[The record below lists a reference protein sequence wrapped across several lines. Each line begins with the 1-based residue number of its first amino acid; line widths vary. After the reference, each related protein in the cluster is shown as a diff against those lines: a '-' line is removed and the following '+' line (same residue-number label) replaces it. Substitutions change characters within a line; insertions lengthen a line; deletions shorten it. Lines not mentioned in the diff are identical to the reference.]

1 MKLLEN
7 KSKEKKKDIKRKVK
21 LAGIV
26 ILPII
31 IIGTLI
37 AIRNII
43 GISNEELVDKMK
55 NMKEYT
61 SIAEFTVRNSRG
73 EYLEKAKIHYS
84 ENHDP
89 IIEFGDKLVKT
100 YKKDSIQMK
109 YKDGKE
115 YNLEK
120 DTDSFY
126 ILSILNELLKYP
138 IISIEEGSAEWED
151 LKYTKV
157 SIDIVSNN
165 QHLDK
170 AILYIDK
177 KEKIPMLIKIQ
188 DINGEER
195 VKIQYRDFEK
205 KDKCK

>member
-7 KSKEKKKDIKRKVK
+7 KVLKEPIKRKIK
-21 LAGIV
+21 FASIV

-31 IIGTLI
+31 IIGI
-37 AIRNII
+37 IVGARGII
-43 GISNEELVDKMK
+43 GMSNEELVDKIK
-55 NMKEYT
+55 NLKEYT
-61 SIAEFTVRNSRG
+61 SIVEFTIRNSRG
-73 EYLEKAKIHYS
+73 EYLEKAKVHYS

-89 IIEFGDKLVKT
+89 IIEFGDRLVKT

-126 ILSILNELLKYP
+126 ILSMLNELLKYP
-138 IISIEEGSAEWED
+138 IISIEEEAAEWED
-151 LKYTKV
+151 LKYVKV
-157 SIDIVSNN
+157 SVDIVSNN
-165 QHLDK
+165 KHLDK
-170 AILYIDK
+170 AILYINK
-177 KEKIPMLIKIQ
+177 KEKIPMLIKVQ

-195 VKIQYRDFEK
+195 VRIQYRDFEK

>member
-7 KSKEKKKDIKRKVK
+7 KSEEKKRDIKRKVK

-55 NMKEYT
+55 NMKEYN
-61 SIAEFTVRNSRG
+61 SIVEFTVRNARG
-73 EYLEKAKIHYS
+73 EYLEKAKVHYS

-89 IIEFGDKLVKT
+89 IIEFGDRLVKT
-100 YKKDSIQMK
+100 YTKDSIQMK

-126 ILSILNELLKYP
+126 ILSVLNELLKYP

-188 DINGEER
+188 DVNGEER

>member
-7 KSKEKKKDIKRKVK
+7 KSNEKKKDITKKVK
-21 LAGIV
+21 LAMIITLPVV
-26 ILPII
+26 I
-31 IIGTLI
+31 I
-37 AIRNII
+37 AIAIITRSII

-55 NMKEYT
+55 NLKEYT
-61 SIAEFTVRNSRG
+61 SIVEFTVKNSRG
-73 EYLEKAKIHYS
+73 EYLEKTRVHYS

-100 YKKDSIQMK
+100 YKKDSIEMK

-138 IISIEEGSAEWED
+138 IIGIEEGSAEWND
-151 LKYTKV
+151 LRYTKV

>member
-7 KSKEKKKDIKRKVK
+7 KVLKEPIKRKIK
-21 LAGIV
+21 FASIV

-31 IIGTLI
+31 ILGVIVGT
-37 AIRNII
+37 R
-43 GISNEELVDKMK
+43 GILGVSNEELVDKMK
-55 NMKEYT
+55 NLKEYT
-61 SIAEFTVRNSRG
+61 SIVEFTIRNSRG
-73 EYLEKAKIHYS
+73 EYLEKAKVHYS

-89 IIEFGDKLVKT
+89 IIEFGDRLVKT

-126 ILSILNELLKYP
+126 ILSMLNELLKYP
-138 IISIEEGSAEWED
+138 IISIEEEAAEWED
-151 LKYTKV
+151 LKYVKV

-165 QHLDK
+165 KHLDK
-170 AILYIDK
+170 AILYINK

-195 VKIQYRDFEK
+195 VRIQYRDFEK